1 MVSWTSGSATSP
13 RRRSSLCSAR
23 TATSSFADPI
33 IASAPRPRLLIAA
46 VAGVAVVLAVVAAV
60 VALRPHGDDA
70 ARQPARFRSADHKFS
85 LALPNGWRALR
96 GAELRGMP
104 SAPAAVLRRAD
115 GTGVV
120 VVHERPALASSAR
133 SLTRALTAQV
143 RRRFRGV
150 QPVSARTVALP
161 GGPAYVYTFARPAA
175 GRVQSIAVAP
185 RAGRTYTLD
194 GVAGSGARDVA
205 AQIGAILRS
214 FDTTNPAPRS

>member
-1 MVSWTSGSATSP
+1 MAS
-13 RRRSSLCSAR
+13 
-23 TATSSFADPI
+23 SSFADLLTI
-33 IASAPRPRLLIAA
+33 SRRRGLIAA
-46 VAGVAVVLAVVAAV
+46 VAGAAIVLVAIAAV
-60 VALRPHGDDA
+60 FALRSHGGDDA
-70 ARQPARFRSADHKFS
+70 AKPARFQSADKRFS
-85 LALPNGWRALR
+85 LVVPAGWHALR
-96 GAELRGMP
+96 GTELAKVP
-104 SAPAAVLRRAD
+104 SAPAALLRSTD

-120 VVHERPALASSAR
+120 VVHERPALASSSR
-133 SLTRALTAQV
+133 SLTRELTKQV
-143 RRRFRGV
+143 ERRFRGV

-205 AQIGAILRS
+205 AQVGAILRS